1 MRKDFKFAVQKF
13 GNYVFFLCVFKPR
26 TAAEARD
33 DDEKSNNACQPT
45 GSDASSAEDAIVAN
59 TV

>member
-1 MRKDFKFAVQKF
+1 M
-13 GNYVFFLCVFKPR
+13 FFFCVFKPR